1 MRISTSIATVALF
14 AGMLVAVQPG
24 AAQSGG
30 FQFEPRF
37 TAGAFGGFQSGLAG
51 QVFVEVEEFAQGFP
65 LKVRLR
71 VGYTATEPGDPLAA
85 RRVFINDATNGTPE
99 EAGRTLD
106 FGLDGL
112 YPFREGILLYG
123 GVRHSRFRANFN
135 FIGGNE
141 DFDITSSHWGLAAG
155 AEAFFP
161 MGSRAQLLVSGGVEY
176 MFPARLS
183 GHDTSYSPDGD
194 NVNPRNDYTYDTADD
209 AVGQPVLRPVLLI
222 GVGYRLGGR

>member
-1 MRISTSIATVALF
+1 MRISISIVATVLLTGILVT
-14 AGMLVAVQPG
+14 AGPG

-30 FQFEPRF
+30 FPLEPRF
-37 TAGAFGGFQSGLAG
+37 SAGAFAGFQNGLAG
-51 QVFVEVEEFAQGFP
+51 QTFVEVEQFAAGFP

-71 VGYTATEPGDPLAA
+71 AGYTATEPGDPLAA

-112 YPFREGILLYG
+112 YPLRPGILAYG
-123 GVRHSRFRANFN
+123 GVRHTWFRANFN
-135 FIGGNE
+135 FVGGNE

-155 AEAFFP
+155 VEAYFP
-161 MGSRAQLLVSGGVEY
+161 MGSRSTLLVSAGGEY

-194 NVNPRNDYTYDTADD
+194 HVNPRNDYTFDTADN
-209 AVGQPVLRPVLLI
+209 AVGQPVLRPVLLV
-222 GVGYRLGGR
+222 GVGYRLGK